1 MSRSSPAVPRAVD
14 CSTRVAVVARL
25 SQPGGVQSVV
35 LSLIKGLN
43 ERGIIPD
50 IVWDSPPNR
59 EMLEEKGVQAGYMP
73 VRFTL
78 PSSFV
83 EQAPITLKYT
93 FRIANLFTS
102 SQVPRAYNFYYI
114 FYNGFLVDDGTPH
127 VRYLSG
133 PPLLPQLDAVSPGL
147 RGLPYRAIRA
157 LYRRYLKNRFP
168 VYEYHRDSP
177 YVINAQYTAD
187 LFEEAHGVRL
197 PVINPPIDLSGRSF
211 SDHDIH
217 RRDTITY
224 FSRFIDY
231 KRPEMVL
238 SLAERFPGQRVLLM
252 GGVKPENRAY
262 YQQLRDLARQKKL
275 ANAVFLDNPND
286 QRVKEEL
293 SRTRFYVFP
302 GVNEHFG
309 MATAEAIGSGAV
321 PYVHD
326 SGGQREIVP
335 DPDLRFTD
343 DEFIE
348 KFARLV
354 ALSSEELND
363 IRKRLAAHVQQFSEA
378 VFIEKMLAFMSR
390 SQESEFEENELQAVS
405 A

>member
-1 MSRSSPAVPRAVD
+1 
-14 CSTRVAVVARL
+14 
-25 SQPGGVQSVV
+25 
-35 LSLIKGLN
+35 
-43 ERGIIPD
+43 
-50 IVWDSPPNR
+50 
-59 EMLEEKGVQAGYMP
+59 MLEEKNIQAGYMP

-78 PSSFV
+78 PSSYV
-83 EQAPITLKYT
+83 EQTPITLKYAL
-93 FRIANLFTS
+93 RIANQFTS
-102 SQVPRAYNFYYI
+102 RQVPRAYDFYFI
-114 FYNGFLVDDGTPH
+114 FDNGFLVDDGTPH

-133 PPLLPQLDAVSPGL
+133 PPLLPQLDVVSPGL
-147 RGLPYRAIRA
+147 RGLPYRVIRA
-157 LYRRYLKNRFP
+157 LYRGYLKNRFP
-168 VYEYHRDSP
+168 VYEYHRGSP

-197 PVINPPIDLSGRSF
+197 PVINPPIDLSSRSF

-217 RRDTITY
+217 QRDTITY

-238 SLAERFPGQRVLLM
+238 ALAERFPNQRVLLM
-252 GGVKPENRAY
+252 GGVKPANRVY
-262 YQQLRDLARQKKL
+262 FQLLQDIARQKKL
-275 ANAVFLDNPND
+275 ANTVFLDNPND
-286 QRVKEEL
+286 ERVKEEL

-321 PYVHD
+321 PFVHD

-335 DPDLRFTD
+335 DRQLRFTD
-343 DEFIE
+343 DQFIE
-348 KFARLV
+348 KFAGLM
-354 ALSSEELND
+354 ALSSDELNT

-378 VFIEKMLAFMSR
+378 VFIEKMLAIMSQ
-390 SQESEFEENELQAVS
+390 SPESELEENELQAAS